1 MKKII
6 LYKLM
11 VDLIAFLA
19 IDGIGAALKFNH
31 QLAGW

>member
-6 LYKLM
+6 LYKLI
-11 VDLIAFLA
+11 VDIISILA
-19 IDGIGAALKFNH
+19 IDGIGASIKFNH